1 MANEQRDEAAREP
14 EAPQA
19 AEVTGEVQAAEG
31 GPGGEGGGDSPQE
44 LSLLLEDAR
53 AKADEHWEAFLRTK
67 AELENLRKRS
77 SRELENARKF
87 GHESLVQELLPVWD
101 SLELGLSA
109 AAEAGADAGKL
120 REGME
125 LTLKMLATAME
136 KHGVVQLDPLG
147 ERFDPEYHQA
157 MSMQESAEAE
167 PGSVVAVIQK
177 GYTLN
182 GRLVRPAL
190 VMVAKAPEG
199 GGAQAAGPAG
209 GGPGTPGAG

>member
-1 MANEQRDEAAREP
+1 MATEQRDEAAREP

-19 AEVTGEVQAAEG
+19 AGVTGEAPAAEG
-31 GPGGEGGGDSPQE
+31 GPGAEGGGDSSQE

-87 GHESLVQELLPVWD
+87 GHEGLVQELLPVWD

-109 AAEAGADAGKL
+109 AADTGADAGKL

-199 GGAQAAGPAG
+199 GAG
-209 GGPGTPGAG
+209 